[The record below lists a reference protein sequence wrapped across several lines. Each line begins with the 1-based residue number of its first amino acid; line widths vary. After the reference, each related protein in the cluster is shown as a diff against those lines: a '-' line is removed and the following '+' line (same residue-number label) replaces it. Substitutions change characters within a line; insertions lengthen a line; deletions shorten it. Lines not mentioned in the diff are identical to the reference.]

1 MGSVKVTMTDG
12 STSTRAEKG
21 SPEYSMAIRA
31 FVHNAPNLVAKIV
44 EELGLVEDV
53 TIISEGGET
62 EQHVS
67 LGFRGDVKEIV
78 DTHFKNKEQAD
89 ESGE

>member
-12 STSTRAEKG
+12 STSTQAGKG

-31 FVHNAPNLVAKIV
+31 FTHNAPNLVAKIV

-53 TIISEGGET
+53 RIITQEGET
-62 EQHVS
+62 DQHVS

-78 DTHFKNKEQAD
+78 DTYFKNKEQAD